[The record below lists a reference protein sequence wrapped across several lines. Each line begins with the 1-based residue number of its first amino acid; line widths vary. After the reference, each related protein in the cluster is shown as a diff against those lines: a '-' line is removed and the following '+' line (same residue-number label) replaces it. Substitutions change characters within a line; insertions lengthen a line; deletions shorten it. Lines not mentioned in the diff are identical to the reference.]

1 MPIYT
6 GSKSPPGGLHP
17 TNATATTF
25 NRLEPLLTVDQL
37 KSRHLKGIPLTLKIK
52 DPDTGKPYRIMDEEL
67 KDYIQS
73 AVDEAEIETGLTLMP
88 TKFKNKLPYQRQDF
102 ESLGYLQLPHRPI
115 ASIDSLTVR
124 LSDESDVF
132 TFPTTWIETA
142 NLIWGQINIQPLAFS
157 GLDGANQVIGQDSA
171 TGTSVFFNNLW
182 NRPWVAALFG
192 VEYTTGFKD
201 GLMPRVVNDLIGIIA
216 TMRVL
221 SMIAA
226 AYSQSTST
234 SLGIDGM
241 SQSVG
246 TPGPERF
253 RVRIDELKEQRK
265 LLNKKLKKIFGTSFV
280 TGTV

>member
-6 GSKSPPGGLHP
+6 GSKGPPGALHP
-17 TNATATTF
+17 LNATSTVF
-25 NRLEPLLTVDQL
+25 NRLEPLLTVEQL

-52 DPDTGKPYRIMDEEL
+52 DPDTKQPYRIMDEEL
-67 KDYIQS
+67 KDYIQV
-73 AVDEAEIETGLTLMP
+73 AVDEAEVETGLTLMP
-88 TKFKNKLPYQRQDF
+88 TKHENKLPYQRQDF
-102 ESLGYLQLPHRPI
+102 DSLGYLQLPRRPI
-115 ASIDSLTVR
+115 ASIDKLTVR
-124 LSDESDVF
+124 LSDGGDVF
-132 TFPTTWIETA
+132 TFPTAWIETA
-142 NLIWGQINIQPLAFS
+142 NLIWGQVNIQPLAFS
-157 GLDGANQVIGQDSA
+157 GVDGANYVVGQESA
-171 TGTSVFFNNLW
+171 SGTSVFFNNLW

-216 TMRVL
+216 SMRVL

-226 AYSQSTST
+226 AYAQSTST

-253 RVRIDELKEQRK
+253 RVRIEELKEQRK